1 MVGFNFNNTSTT
13 WQGMKPWSCY
23 HCLKPQAFS
32 NSGVLRDHVFD
43 YHEFNIESQISK
55 DRIRQIHY
63 MEHARDNAYTL
74 TPPSSHEYVT
84 IKAAC
89 YNWEVNACI
98 DTGSDVSVI
107 DDSIVPPGLAIKC
120 SSITMKGVCG
130 LQISSY
136 YVNVKVLLLDISTN
150 TEVTVKAYL
159 MKHLQPG
166 LILGM
171 NFLAEQKVTIQIG
184 RKIII
189 MQNEVEISLLHDGG
203 APGAMMHITTCI
215 PMFEVM
221 RVRRLKWAVLNTT
234 KQNIQKTE
242 THAISYPKSRAISK
256 IECLKPTPET
266 EQTEHTET
274 PVFTP
279 PKPTF
284 ACQHCKHSFPSNTKL
299 KSHTHRCYK
308 KQPRRRELQG
318 P

>member
-1 MVGFNFNNTSTT
+1 
-13 WQGMKPWSCY
+13 MK
-23 HCLKPQAFS
+23 
-32 NSGVLRDHVFD
+32 
-43 YHEFNIESQISK
+43 
-55 DRIRQIHY
+55 
-63 MEHARDNAYTL
+63 HARDNAYILTL
-74 TPPSSHEYVT
+74 PSSHEYVT

-89 YNWEVNACI
+89 YNWEINVCI
-98 DTGSDVSVI
+98 DIESDVLII
-107 DDSIVPPGLAIKC
+107 DDSIVLSNLAIKC
-120 SSITMKGVCG
+120 PSIIMKGICG

-189 MQNEVEISLLHDGG
+189 MQNGVKVSLLHDGE
-203 APGAMMHITTCI
+203 APEVMMHIIICI
-215 PMFEVM
+215 SMFEIM
-221 RVRRLKWAVLNTT
+221 RVRRLKWAVLDIT
-234 KQNIQKTE
+234 KQNTPKTE
-242 THAISYPKSRAISK
+242 THAILCPKSRAIPK
-256 IECLKPTPET
+256 IECLESTPKT

-274 PVFTP
+274 PVLTP

-299 KSHTHRCYK
+299 KSHAQRCYK
-308 KQPRRRELQG
+308 KQPRCRELQV
-318 P
+318 PWRHAQVKKELHKS